1 VNIQN
6 RQKLSEI
13 IKTARGTMS
22 QRAFGKLLGVSATA
36 GEWSCWPLHRNDLT
50 AENTEDTEGE
60 NREMN
65 NLDATGFYMS

>member
-1 VNIQN
+1 
-6 RQKLSEI
+6 
-13 IKTARGTMS
+13 
-22 QRAFGKLLGVSATA
+22 
-36 GEWSCWPLHRNDLT
+36 LHRNDLT